1 VERIGSPATVA
12 ALAFL
17 VVVGLG
23 ITMVV
28 LVRESLDQ
36 ARDSRRSVEIARISD
51 ASITL
56 LAALQRERGLGEL
69 YLASGDP
76 TDQAQYEESFLK
88 TDEAGETYSTTW
100 LASGAE
106 IRQEEQGA
114 MTGVTATLAPLE
126 QIRSAVISAE
136 EESPVDLYA
145 GLLDPIRQTLSDMAL
160 LTNDAEDVRMR
171 RAVLSLLDSA
181 ASLAT
186 RRASVARLL
195 ASSADLSQQE
205 EVQLSLLGRE
215 SDVNLRAAQALLSGG
230 FRAEVADLA
239 DSAESQAVEE
249 TLERIVNAIDVDATP
264 QSWFAIATAEID
276 LVLAEA
282 MRLNDEVRERALQG
296 ISDARRAV
304 TMTITLL
311 GALFAMSLLAAW
323 SAITASRER
332 AKAIAEYRDLVNGLL
347 RWFGSDALP
356 SVDGLEMEVRY
367 MPSATHAGAGGDW
380 YDVFFDASGDL
391 ALVVGDVAGH
401 GSQTVAHMAEMRNT
415 LRGLA
420 HAGVGGPARQ
430 LEIIDQTIETT
441 ELTTVFYALIS
452 AATGGLRYSR
462 AGHIPAILRR
472 VDGAVS
478 LLDGGSDT
486 PVGITSDGARS
497 EASVTLGKGDLLVMF
512 TDGLIEEPGRDVYDS
527 LDELMTQITG
537 HDGSLAGLADELM
550 SSQPSRGTGDDASI
564 LLVRITASGAL
575 TLGQEGLTETGDL
588 QDPGDGGGRVDQRK
602 TPALSGTTGMSRH
615 QNPKPR

>member
-1 VERIGSPATVA
+1 MVSVGSPTPKTLRLVERIGSAATVA

-23 ITMVV
+23 ITTVV
-28 LVRESLDQ
+28 LVRDSLDQ

-51 ASITL
+51 ASIAL

-76 TDQAQYEESFLK
+76 ADQAQYEETFSS
-88 TDEAGETYSTTW
+88 TDEAAETYSTTW

-114 MTGVTATLAPLE
+114 MAGVTATLAPLE

-136 EESPVDLYA
+136 QESPVDLYA
-145 GLLDPIRQTLSDMAL
+145 GLVDPIRQTLSDMAL

-171 RAVLSLLDSA
+171 RAVLSLLDSS

-195 ASSADLSQQE
+195 ASSEELTQQE
-205 EVQLSLLGRE
+205 EIQLSLLDRE
-215 SDVNLRAAQALLSGG
+215 SDVNLRAAQALLTGG
-230 FRAEVADLA
+230 FRAEVAELA
-239 DSAESQAVEE
+239 DSAESQAVEGM
-249 TLERIVNAIDVDATP
+249 LERIINNTDLVATP

-311 GALFAMSLLAAW
+311 GALFALSLLAAW

-332 AKAIAEYRDLVNGLL
+332 AKALAEHRDLVNGLL
-347 RWFGSDALP
+347 RWFGSEALP

-380 YDVFFDASGDL
+380 YDVFFDAGGDL

-441 ELTTVFYALIS
+441 QLTTVFYALIS

-462 AGHIPAILRR
+462 AGHIPAILCQA
-472 VDGAVS
+472 DGTVA
-478 LLDGGSDT
+478 LLDEGSDT
-486 PVGITSDGARS
+486 PVGISPDGIRT
-497 EASVTLGKGDLLVMF
+497 EASVTLGEGDLLVMF

-527 LDELMTQITG
+527 LDELMAQVTA
-537 HDGSLAGLADELM
+537 HNGSLEGLADQLM
-550 SSQPSRGTGDDASI
+550 SNQPSRGTGDDASI
-564 LLVRITASGAL
+564 LLVRITAPGAL

-588 QDPGDGGGRVDQRK
+588 QDP
-602 TPALSGTTGMSRH
+602 
-615 QNPKPR
+615 

>member
-1 VERIGSPATVA
+1 VSVGYPTPKAPRLVERIGSQATVA

-28 LVRESLDQ
+28 LVRDSLEQ
-36 ARDSRRSVEIARISD
+36 ARDSTRSVEIARISD
-51 ASITL
+51 ASIAL
-56 LAALQRERGLGEL
+56 LASLQRERGLGEL
-69 YLASGDP
+69 YLASGEG
-76 TDQAQYEESFLK
+76 TDQDHYEETFAK
-88 TDEAGETYSTTW
+88 TNEAVEAFSTTW
-100 LASGAE
+100 LASGAQ

-114 MTGVTATLAPLE
+114 MTGVTATLAPLD
-126 QIRSAVISAE
+126 QIRAAVIRAE

-160 LTNDAEDVRMR
+160 LTNDAEDVRTR
-171 RAVLSLLDSA
+171 RAVLALLDSS

-195 ASSADLSQQE
+195 ALSEELTQQE
-205 EVQLSLLGRE
+205 EIQLSLLGRE
-215 SDVNLRAAQALLSGG
+215 SDVNLRAAQALLTGG
-230 FRAEVADLA
+230 FRAEVGELA
-239 DSAESQAVEE
+239 DSAESQAVEG
-249 TLERIVNAIDVDATP
+249 TLERIVNNTDLDATP
-264 QSWFAIATAEID
+264 HSWFAIATAEID

-282 MRLNDEVRERALQG
+282 MRLNDAVRESALQG

-304 TMTITLL
+304 IMTVALL
-311 GALFAMSLLAAW
+311 GTLFALSLLAAW

-332 AKAIAEYRDLVNGLL
+332 AKALAEHRDLVNGLL
-347 RWFGSDALP
+347 RWFGRDALP

-367 MPSATHAGAGGDW
+367 KPSSIHAGAGGDW
-380 YDVFFDASGDL
+380 YDVFFDAGGDL

-420 HAGVGGPARQ
+420 AAGVGGPARQ

-462 AGHIPAILRR
+462 AGHIPAILCQA
-472 VDGAVS
+472 DGTVA
-478 LLDGGSDT
+478 LLDEGSDT
-486 PVGITSDGARS
+486 PVGISPDGVRT
-497 EASVTLGKGDLLVMF
+497 EAAVTLGEGDLLVMF
-512 TDGLIEEPGRDVYDS
+512 TDGLVEEPGRDVYDS
-527 LDELMTQITG
+527 LNELMEQVTA
-537 HDGSLAGLADELM
+537 HHGSLDDLATQLM
-550 SSQPSRGTGDDASI
+550 SHQPNHGTGDDASI
-564 LLVRITASGAL
+564 LLVRVTASGAL
-575 TLGQEGLTETGDL
+575 TLSQESLTETGDL
-588 QDPGDGGGRVDQRK
+588 QDP
-602 TPALSGTTGMSRH
+602 
-615 QNPKPR
+615 

>member
-1 VERIGSPATVA
+1 MSVGSPTPKTPRLVERVGSLATVA
-12 ALAFL
+12 ALALL

-28 LVRESLDQ
+28 LVRASLEQ

-51 ASITL
+51 ASIAL

-76 TDQAQYEESFLK
+76 VDQAHYEETFTE
-88 TDEAGETYSTTW
+88 TDETGEVYSATW

-126 QIRSAVISAE
+126 QIRSAVINAE
-136 EESPVDLYA
+136 GESPVDLYA
-145 GLLDPIRQTLSDMAL
+145 GLVDPIRQTLSDMAL
-160 LTNDAEDVRMR
+160 LSNDAEDVRMR
-171 RAVLSLLDSA
+171 RAVLSLLDSSG
-181 ASLAT
+181 SLAT

-195 ASSADLSQQE
+195 ASTEELTQQE
-205 EVQLSLLGRE
+205 EIQLSLLGRE
-215 SDVNLRAAQALLSGG
+215 SDVNLRAAQALLTGG
-230 FRAEVADLA
+230 FRVEVADLA
-239 DSAESQAVEE
+239 DSAESQAVEG
-249 TLERIVNAIDVDATP
+249 TLERIINSSDLDATP

-276 LVLAEA
+276 LVLDEA
-282 MRLNDEVRERALQG
+282 IRLNDEVRERALQG
-296 ISDARRAV
+296 ITDARGEV

-311 GALFAMSLLAAW
+311 GALFALSILAAW

-332 AKAIAEYRDLVNGLL
+332 AKALAEHRDLVNGLL
-347 RWFGSDALP
+347 RWFGSDSLP

-367 MPSATHAGAGGDW
+367 MPSATRAGAGGDW

-430 LEIIDQTIETT
+430 LEIIDQTIEST

-462 AGHIPAILRR
+462 AGHLPAILCRP
-472 VDGAVS
+472 DGTVE
-478 LLDGGSDT
+478 LLSEGSDT
-486 PVGITSDGARS
+486 PIGIFPDGTRT
-497 EASVTLGKGDLLVMF
+497 EASVVLGQDDLLLMF
-512 TDGLIEEPGRDVYDS
+512 TDGLIEEPGRDLYES
-527 LDELMTQITG
+527 LDELSAQVAAHEG
-537 HDGSLAGLADELM
+537 GLEDLADQLM
-550 SSQPSRGTGDDASI
+550 SSQPNRGTGDDASI
-564 LLVRITASGAL
+564 LLVRVTATGAS
-575 TLGQEGLTETGDL
+575 TVSQEGLAQPGDL
-588 QDPGDGGGRVDQRK
+588 QDP
-602 TPALSGTTGMSRH
+602 
-615 QNPKPR
+615 

>member
-1 VERIGSPATVA
+1 MTVA

-23 ITMVV
+23 ITLVV
-28 LVRESLDQ
+28 LVRDSLDQ

-51 ASITL
+51 ASIAL

-76 TDQAQYEESFLK
+76 ADQARYEETFGSS
-88 TDEAGETYSTTW
+88 DEAGDVYSATW

-114 MTGVTATLAPLE
+114 MTGVAATLAPLE

-145 GLLDPIRQTLSDMAL
+145 GLVDPIRQTLSDMAL

-171 RAVLSLLDSA
+171 RAVLSLLDSS

-195 ASSADLSQQE
+195 ASSEELTRQE

-230 FRAEVADLA
+230 FRAEVAELA
-239 DSAESQAVEE
+239 DSAESQAVAG
-249 TLERIVNAIDVDATP
+249 TLERIINDTEVDATP

-276 LVLAEA
+276 PVLDEA

-296 ISDARRAV
+296 ITDARSAV
-304 TMTITLL
+304 TTTITLL
-311 GALFAMSLLAAW
+311 GALFVLSLLAAW

-332 AKAIAEYRDLVNGLL
+332 ATALTEYRDLVDGLL
-347 RWFGSDALP
+347 RWFGSESLP

-391 ALVVGDVAGH
+391 ALVIGDVAGH

-462 AGHIPAILRR
+462 AGHIPAILSQA
-472 VDGAVS
+472 DGTVT
-478 LLDGGSDT
+478 LLDEGSDI
-486 PVGITSDGARS
+486 PVGISPNGART
-497 EASVTLGKGDLLVMF
+497 EASVTLSVGDLLVMF

-527 LDELMTQITG
+527 LDELMAQVTS
-537 HDGSLAGLADELM
+537 HRGSLEGLADQLM

-564 LLVRITASGAL
+564 LLVRITAPGAL
-575 TLGQEGLTETGDL
+575 TLSQEGLAETGDL
-588 QDPGDGGGRVDQRK
+588 QDP
-602 TPALSGTTGMSRH
+602 
-615 QNPKPR
+615 

>member
-1 VERIGSPATVA
+1 VERVGSLATVA
-12 ALAFL
+12 ALALL

-28 LVRESLDQ
+28 LVRASLEQ

-51 ASITL
+51 ASIAL

-76 TDQAQYEESFLK
+76 VDQAHYEETFTE
-88 TDEAGETYSTTW
+88 TDETGEVYSATW

-126 QIRSAVISAE
+126 QIRSAVINAE
-136 EESPVDLYA
+136 GESPVDLYA
-145 GLLDPIRQTLSDMAL
+145 GLVDPIRQTLSDMAL
-160 LTNDAEDVRMR
+160 LSNDAEDVRMR
-171 RAVLSLLDSA
+171 RAVLSLLDSSG
-181 ASLAT
+181 SLAT

-195 ASSADLSQQE
+195 ASTEELTQQE
-205 EVQLSLLGRE
+205 EIQLSLLGRE
-215 SDVNLRAAQALLSGG
+215 SDVNLRAAQALLTGG
-230 FRAEVADLA
+230 FRVEVADLA
-239 DSAESQAVEE
+239 DSAESQAVEG
-249 TLERIVNAIDVDATP
+249 TLERIINSSDLDATP

-276 LVLAEA
+276 LVLDEA
-282 MRLNDEVRERALQG
+282 IRLNDEVRERALQG
-296 ISDARRAV
+296 ITDARGEV

-311 GALFAMSLLAAW
+311 GALFALSILAAW

-332 AKAIAEYRDLVNGLL
+332 AKALAEHRDLVNGLL
-347 RWFGSDALP
+347 RWFGSDSLP

-367 MPSATHAGAGGDW
+367 MPSATRAGAGGDW

-430 LEIIDQTIETT
+430 LEIIDQTIEST

-462 AGHIPAILRR
+462 AGHLPAILCRP
-472 VDGAVS
+472 DGTVE
-478 LLDGGSDT
+478 LLSEGSDT
-486 PVGITSDGARS
+486 PIGIFPDGTRT
-497 EASVTLGKGDLLVMF
+497 EASVVLGQDDLLLMF
-512 TDGLIEEPGRDVYDS
+512 TDGLIEEPGRDLYES
-527 LDELMTQITG
+527 LDELSAQVAAHEG
-537 HDGSLAGLADELM
+537 GLEDLADQLM
-550 SSQPSRGTGDDASI
+550 SSQPNRGTGDDASI
-564 LLVRITASGAL
+564 LLVRVTATGAS
-575 TLGQEGLTETGDL
+575 TVSQEGLAQPGDL
-588 QDPGDGGGRVDQRK
+588 QDP
-602 TPALSGTTGMSRH
+602 
-615 QNPKPR
+615 

>member
-1 VERIGSPATVA
+1 MTVA

-23 ITMVV
+23 ITLVV
-28 LVRESLDQ
+28 LVRDSLDQ

-51 ASITL
+51 ASIAL

-76 TDQAQYEESFLK
+76 ADQARYEETFGSS
-88 TDEAGETYSTTW
+88 DEAGEVYSATW

-114 MTGVTATLAPLE
+114 MTGVAATLAPLE

-145 GLLDPIRQTLSDMAL
+145 GLVDPIRQTLSEMAL

-171 RAVLSLLDSA
+171 RAVLSLLDSS

-195 ASSADLSQQE
+195 ASSEELTRQE

-230 FRAEVADLA
+230 FRVEVAELA
-239 DSAESQAVEE
+239 DSAESRAVAG
-249 TLERIVNAIDVDATP
+249 TLERIINDTEVDATP

-276 LVLAEA
+276 PVLDEA
-282 MRLNDEVRERALQG
+282 VRLNDEVRERALQG
-296 ISDARRAV
+296 ITDARGAV
-304 TMTITLL
+304 TTTITLL
-311 GALFAMSLLAAW
+311 GALFALSLLAAW

-332 AKAIAEYRDLVNGLL
+332 ATALTEYRDLVDGLL
-347 RWFGSDALP
+347 RWFGSESLP

-391 ALVVGDVAGH
+391 ALVIGDVAGH

-462 AGHIPAILRR
+462 AGHIPAILCQA
-472 VDGAVS
+472 DGTVT
-478 LLDGGSDT
+478 LLDEGSDI
-486 PVGITSDGARS
+486 PVGISPNGTRT
-497 EASVTLGKGDLLVMF
+497 EASVTLSVGDLLVMF

-527 LDELMTQITG
+527 LDELMAQVTS
-537 HDGSLAGLADELM
+537 HRGSLEGLADQLM

-564 LLVRITASGAL
+564 LLVRITA
-575 TLGQEGLTETGDL
+575 TGRL
-588 QDPGDGGGRVDQRK
+588 NSQPRGFGRDR
-602 TPALSGTTGMSRH
+602 
-615 QNPKPR
+615 

>member
-1 VERIGSPATVA
+1 VERVGSLATVA
-12 ALAFL
+12 ALALL

-28 LVRESLDQ
+28 LVRASLEQ

-51 ASITL
+51 ASIAL

-76 TDQAQYEESFLK
+76 VDQAHYEETFTE
-88 TDEAGETYSTTW
+88 TDETGEVYSATW

-126 QIRSAVISAE
+126 QIRSAVINAE
-136 EESPVDLYA
+136 GESPVDLYA
-145 GLLDPIRQTLSDMAL
+145 GLVDPIRQTLSDMAL
-160 LTNDAEDVRMR
+160 LSNDAEDVRMR
-171 RAVLSLLDSA
+171 RAVLSLLDSSG
-181 ASLAT
+181 SLAT

-195 ASSADLSQQE
+195 ASTEELTQQE
-205 EVQLSLLGRE
+205 EIQLSLLGRE
-215 SDVNLRAAQALLSGG
+215 SDVNLRAAQALLTGG
-230 FRAEVADLA
+230 FRVEVADLA
-239 DSAESQAVEE
+239 DSAESQAVEG
-249 TLERIVNAIDVDATP
+249 TLERIINSSDLDATP

-276 LVLAEA
+276 LVLDEA
-282 MRLNDEVRERALQG
+282 IRLNDEVRERALQG
-296 ISDARRAV
+296 ITDARGEV

-311 GALFAMSLLAAW
+311 GALFALSILAAW

-332 AKAIAEYRDLVNGLL
+332 AKALAEHRDLVNGLL
-347 RWFGSDALP
+347 RWFGSDSLP

-367 MPSATHAGAGGDW
+367 MPSATRAGAGGDW

-430 LEIIDQTIETT
+430 LEIIDQTIEST

-462 AGHIPAILRR
+462 AGHLPAILCRP
-472 VDGAVS
+472 DGTVE
-478 LLDGGSDT
+478 LLSEGSDT
-486 PVGITSDGARS
+486 PIGIFPDGTRT
-497 EASVTLGKGDLLVMF
+497 EASVVLGQDDLLLMF
-512 TDGLIEEPGRDVYDS
+512 TDGLIEEPGRDLYES
-527 LDELMTQITG
+527 LDELSAQVAAHEG
-537 HDGSLAGLADELM
+537 GLEDLADQLM
-550 SSQPSRGTGDDASI
+550 SSQPNRGTGDDASI
-564 LLVRITASGAL
+564 LLVRVTATGAS
-575 TLGQEGLTETGDL
+575 TVSQESLAQPGDL
-588 QDPGDGGGRVDQRK
+588 QDP
-602 TPALSGTTGMSRH
+602 
-615 QNPKPR
+615 

>member
-1 VERIGSPATVA
+1 VVSVGSPTPRTPRLAERIGSQATVG

-17 VVVGLG
+17 VVLGLG
-23 ITMVV
+23 ITLIV

-51 ASITL
+51 ASIAVL
-56 LAALQRERGLGEL
+56 DALQRERGLGEL
-69 YLASGDP
+69 YLASGDLA
-76 TDQAQYEESFLK
+76 DQGHYQETFAE
-88 TDEAGETYSTTW
+88 TDEAGEVYSATW
-100 LASGAE
+100 LSSGVE

-126 QIRSAVISAE
+126 QIRSAVVDAE
-136 EESPVDLYA
+136 GESPVDLYA
-145 GLLDPIRQTLSDMAL
+145 GLVDPIRQTLSDMAL

-171 RAVLSLLDSA
+171 RAVLSLLDSS

-186 RRASVARLL
+186 RRAAVARLL
-195 ASSADLSQQE
+195 AASEDLTQQE
-205 EVQLSLLGRE
+205 QIQLSLLGRE

-230 FRAEVADLA
+230 FRSQVADLA
-239 DSAESQAVEE
+239 DSGESQAVEE
-249 TLERIVNAIDVDATP
+249 TLEQIINQTDLGVTP

-276 LVLAEA
+276 LVLEQA
-282 MRLNDEVRERALQG
+282 MRLNDEVRERAVQG
-296 ISDARRAV
+296 IADARRAV
-304 TMTITLL
+304 TMTITLV
-311 GALFAMSLLAAW
+311 GALFALSILAAW
-323 SAITASRER
+323 SAITASREQ
-332 AKAIAEYRDLVNGLL
+332 AKALAEHRDLVNGLL
-347 RWFGSDALP
+347 RWFGSESLP

-367 MPSATHAGAGGDW
+367 LPSATRAGAGGDW

-391 ALVVGDVAGH
+391 ALVMGDVSGH

-462 AGHIPAILRR
+462 AGHIPAILCQA
-472 VDGAVS
+472 DGTVEI
-478 LLDGGSDT
+478 LDEGSDT
-486 PVGITSDGARS
+486 PVGITANGIRT
-497 EASVTLGKGDLLVMF
+497 EASVTLAEGDLLVMF
-512 TDGLIEEPGRDVYDS
+512 TDGLIEEPGRDVYES
-527 LDELMTQITG
+527 LDELIAQVAS
-537 HDGSLAGLADELM
+537 HNGSLEGLADQLM

-564 LLVRITASGAL
+564 LLVRITAAGAL
-575 TLGQEGLTETGDL
+575 TVSQEGLTQTGDL
-588 QDPGDGGGRVDQRK
+588 QD
-602 TPALSGTTGMSRH
+602 S
-615 QNPKPR
+615 